1 MTSKKSPKRFASVAA
16 APSFSVF
23 GRIGLI
29 ADATPAAEQA
39 SETFKEINR
48 STDSKNSHRGVET
61 EPPTRKEQTEMLE
74 QIFIEKWARFL
85 LVDGKW
91 DVQTWPD
98 QVTAGCKLYRLRIP
112 VPAELIGGQVVAEV
126 ADDTGS

>member
-1 MTSKKSPKRFASVAA
+1 
-16 APSFSVF
+16 VF
-23 GRIGLI
+23 GRIVLI

-61 EPPTRKEQTEMLE
+61 EPPTRKEQTEMPE
-74 QIFIEKWARFL
+74 QTFIEKWARFL

-112 VPAELIGGQVVAEV
+112 FPPNSLAAMWLPRLRTIPVANLPEQP
-126 ADDTGS
+126 TKRSSPR